1 MPIQYLV
8 RKFPAL
14 VIAICF
20 VYTQLMYTYHFTYL
34 VDQCVTS

>member
-8 RKFPAL
+8 QKFPAL

-20 VYTQLMYTYHFTYL
+20 VYTQQTYKYHLTYL
-34 VDQCVTS
+34 VC